1 MKRFFS
7 LAVLISALLGVSV
20 TAVQAQSL
28 DPGCST
34 EMWGYLQD
42 QANAT
47 RARNRAYERELL
59 HRQQST
65 LYLTCFD
72 QAMAVSAKL
81 GAIFSD
87 PIPGTIPPANTLAF
101 NAGASGL
108 PVPGAVTPGTVAYPD
123 AGILEPTLAMDLGT
137 VVNPEFDNWLS
148 QSAPQPAPASGASN
162 PTMFN
167 FLPPWDPTKNQLTI
181 LDTALAAIETALK
194 LAFTTAQ
201 ATEEGTYTGLVMQ
214 INQLVQAMPTT
225 QLEALPGDLTT
236 YSTDIGQL
244 TAAATAISTAL
255 AGGDS
260 GVSSL
265 TGLTAAFT
273 LNCTR
278 FDDIWDTVDPTYDT
292 TKVGAFYPPEGQFFA
307 FTPYYP
313 LKDFLGAPGTTPAQT
328 SPTANPGGATPDFLQ
343 ELGNTTDSAVLK
355 QALSDMGSAKGDT
368 QSILNDNSN
377 SPLGKAGI
385 SPVWPAPPAFPG
397 ISSDGVPPSAQTVI
411 NAM

>member
-1 MKRFFS
+1 MKRFFL
-7 LAVLISALLGVSV
+7 LAVLISAVFGVSV

-28 DPGCST
+28 DPGCSS

-42 QANAT
+42 QADAT

-87 PIPGTIPPANTLAF
+87 PVPGSIPPANTLAF
-101 NAGASGL
+101 TDGASGQ
-108 PVPGAVTPGTVAYPD
+108 PVPGAQTPGTVAYPD
-123 AGILEPTLAMDLGT
+123 AGVLEPTLAMDLGT

-148 QSAPQPAPASGASN
+148 ASAPQPAPAAGASN

-214 INQLVQAMPTT
+214 INTLVQSMPTT
-225 QLEALPGDLTT
+225 QIEALPGDLTT
-236 YSTDIGQL
+236 YSQDIAQL

-260 GVSSL
+260 GVASL
-265 TGLTAAFT
+265 TGLTQAFT

-278 FDDIWDTVDPTYDT
+278 VDDLWDTVDPTYDP
-292 TKVGAFYPPEGQFFA
+292 TKPGVFYPPEGQFFN
-307 FTPYYP
+307 FSPYYP
-313 LKDFLGAPGTTPAQT
+313 LKDFLGAPGTTTAQAGS
-328 SPTANPGGATPDFLQ
+328 SPGATPDFLQ
-343 ELGNTTDSAVLK
+343 ELGNTTDSAILK
-355 QALSDMGSAKGDT
+355 QALNDIGSAKGDT
-368 QSILNDNSN
+368 QSILNDNSK
-377 SPLGKAGI
+377 SPLGKAGN
-385 SPVWPAPPAFPG
+385 SPVWPAPPAFPAP
-397 ISSDGVPPSAQTVI
+397 SDGTPPTAQTVI